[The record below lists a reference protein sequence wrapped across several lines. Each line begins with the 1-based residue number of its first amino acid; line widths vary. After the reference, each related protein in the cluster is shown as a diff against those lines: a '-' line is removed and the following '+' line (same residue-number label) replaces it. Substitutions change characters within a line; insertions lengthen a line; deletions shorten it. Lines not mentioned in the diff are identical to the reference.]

1 MRRKLSPPSEKIRL
15 HKGMTIA
22 RLTASLLLLHCVLM
36 FLVAGCGSPAASA
49 GKIRLRVWSMWT
61 GDEEKVFRAIL
72 DHYER
77 THPNVEFDNISTNYE
92 DSKTIRAIIAGSPPD
107 FCTIADPGLVGQFAA
122 NDAVMCL
129 DDLFKKQG
137 FRRED
142 FTPGSIGQCTYKGK
156 LYAMPYLVDCI
167 ALLWNKDAF
176 IEAGL
181 DPERPPRTLEELQ
194 EFAVR
199 LTKKDEKGNVTRL
212 GCQMEAGRYG
222 LLISVFGGKLY
233 DAQRDVITAD
243 DPRNVE
249 ALTWY
254 KQFLDTQGGLSK
266 VNKFSEGFGQGQSA
280 NNPFFVGKIGMMVN
294 GQWNPYWAFKY
305 APKVRYGA
313 AAFPPLT
320 KRISESANQR
330 IGESASQRLTTH
342 HSPHAWLGGNFFV
355 IPTGSQ
361 RVKEAWDFFV
371 WMQTGEAQFRFADTM
386 HGVPNTFTAL
396 RDERLRQGE
405 SWRPV
410 FGKFMDVSGS
420 RNAAHFPVLPIT
432 GFYDKQMVNAVE
444 SIGFGSKTPEQ
455 ALRDVQERVSREYAK
470 WR

>member
-1 MRRKLSPPSEKIRL
+1 
-15 HKGMTIA
+15 MTIA
-22 RLTASLLLLHCVLM
+22 RIAVSVSCCVLT
-36 FLVAGCGSPAASA
+36 FLLVGCGSPAASA
-49 GKIRLRVWSMWT
+49 GKVRLRVWSMWT
-61 GDEEKVFRAIL
+61 GDEEKVFQHIL

-77 THPNVEFDNISTNYE
+77 THPNIEFDNISTNYE

-122 NDAVMCL
+122 NNAVMCL

-167 ALLWNKDAF
+167 ALLWNKDSF

-199 LTKKDEKGNVTRL
+199 LTKRDEKGNLVRL
-212 GCQMEAGRYG
+212 GCQIEPGRYG
-222 LLISVFGGKLY
+222 LLISVFGGRLY
-233 DAQRDVITAD
+233 DPERDAVTAD

-249 ALTWY
+249 ALNWY
-254 KQFLDTQGGLSK
+254 KKFLDAQGGLAK
-266 VNKFSEGFGQGQSA
+266 VNAFSEGFGQGQSA
-280 NNPFFVGKIGMMVN
+280 NNPFFVGKIAMMVN

-305 APKVRYGA
+305 APKVRYNA
-313 AAFPPLT
+313 AAFPPLK
-320 KRISESANQR
+320 KRMDVWAYGGM
-330 IGESASQRLTTH
+330 GEKMPTRPHAHASIRE
-342 HSPHAWLGGNFFV
+342 PYAWLGGNFFV
-355 IPTGSQ
+355 IPNGSKHAQ
-361 RVKEAWDFFV
+361 EAWDFFV
-371 WMQTGEAQFRFADTM
+371 WMQTDEAQFRFADTM

-396 RDERLRQGE
+396 RDERLRRGE

-410 FGKFMDVSGS
+410 FGKFMDIAGS

-432 GFYDKQMVNAVE
+432 GFYDRQMVNVVE
-444 SIGFGSKTPEQ
+444 SVGFGSKTPEE
-455 ALRDVQERVSREYAK
+455 ALRNIQERVSREYEK